1 MCFGRSVTAIF
12 LTDNCWQRLLLTA
25 RPGCC
30 SHQLAR
36 AAAKEALAPLLAAV
50 AGRLAF
56 VLRQAFAIATQG
68 AGSSLDGAPGSCVLQ
83 LAAAPCARAAA
94 AVGFCSAW

>member
-1 MCFGRSVTAIF
+1 M
-12 LTDNCWQRLLLTA
+12 LLLTECS
-25 RPGCC
+25 GCC

-68 AGSSLDGAPGSCVLQ
+68 AGSAGASGF
-83 LAAAPCARAAA
+83 A
-94 AVGFCSAW
+94 AVLNVQWDRHGTATRVAARLGFSSASCAT